1 MKLAI
6 GLAAAALAAAVT
18 AAAAGD
24 PNPPREPYSCRQ
36 YHEAERNC
44 GAFGNCDA
52 KILERLKRDCLRDG
66 GRP

>member
-1 MKLAI
+1 MRPLI
-6 GLAAAALAAAVT
+6 LVALAVAAVAT
-18 AAAAGD
+18 AAAAD
-24 PNPPREPYSCRQ
+24 SPPPREPYSCRQ